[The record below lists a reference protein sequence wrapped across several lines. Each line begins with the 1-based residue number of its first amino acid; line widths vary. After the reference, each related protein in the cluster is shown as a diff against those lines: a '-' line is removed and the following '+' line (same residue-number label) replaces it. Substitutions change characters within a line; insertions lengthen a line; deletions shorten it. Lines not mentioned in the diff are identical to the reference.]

1 MIMKQRKNTETISG
15 MTENKD
21 NGLLGF
27 SLAGGILTLLG
38 TGGIW
43 TIGYFRQIAGD
54 RLLGNCVLS
63 FLGILL
69 MFFCFWQEKT
79 CGQLDYG
86 NEKHPFRFV
95 VCVAVGLLLPLAC
108 AFLPVGGWPFLP
120 LFVMLASFSNADTGI
135 LSASVLLLMA
145 VFLNA
150 DAIAQNVSGV
160 FAMYFIS
167 GIFAVMLLQHLEKG
181 FRIGLPLISII
192 VCLLVCETAALIL
205 TANARPEPELFVIP
219 VANMVISSVLLIG
232 FLKLFSSQVVYQYR
246 EIYLE
251 INDTEN
257 QILTEFRQENR
268 QDYMLC
274 VHTAYFCER
283 IGRQLGLDTDAL
295 KGAAYYHRF
304 SPEKV
309 EEVSRKFP
317 PAVREILLDYNNRNK
332 GVCKKETAV
341 LLCADRVVSFMMYA
355 LQNKAGKKLEYE
367 KITDALFEK
376 MEQDGIFDRCNIEVV
391 ELRTMQRIFRE
402 EKLYYDF
409 LH

>member
-205 TANARPEPELFVIP
+205 TANARPEPEL
-219 VANMVISSVLLIG
+219 L
-232 FLKLFSSQVVYQYR
+232 
-246 EIYLE
+246 
-251 INDTEN
+251 
-257 QILTEFRQENR
+257 
-268 QDYMLC
+268 
-274 VHTAYFCER
+274 
-283 IGRQLGLDTDAL
+283 
-295 KGAAYYHRF
+295 
-304 SPEKV
+304 
-309 EEVSRKFP
+309 
-317 PAVREILLDYNNRNK
+317 
-332 GVCKKETAV
+332 
-341 LLCADRVVSFMMYA
+341 
-355 LQNKAGKKLEYE
+355 
-367 KITDALFEK
+367 
-376 MEQDGIFDRCNIEVV
+376 
-391 ELRTMQRIFRE
+391 
-402 EKLYYDF
+402 
-409 LH
+409 